1 MKKFAG
7 KITEIKP
14 LYLIVAAVLVA
25 VLIVAGV
32 FLIVGGG
39 DDESDLP
46 DPTLGVGEGDPSA
59 LPGSKRKPPKQAP
72 RVRTG
77 TLDEAR
83 RVGRLAV
90 AQARGTIVEPSR
102 IRIRVSAA
110 PKQTVTVNYQLG
122 CFRNRR
128 ARIGK
133 GSYRTRPPDTR
144 GVPLPMQGA
153 ETCIVTASAQL
164 TKILGEGRI
173 KVAVISG
180 G

>member
-14 LYLIVAAVLVA
+14 LYLIVAGVLVA
-25 VLIVAGV
+25 VLVIGAILIFVA
-32 FLIVGGG
+32 GG
-39 DDESDLP
+39 DDDSDLP
-46 DPTLGVGEGDPSA
+46 NPTLGVGEGDAGS
-59 LPGSKRKPPKQAP
+59 LPGGKRKPPKQAP

-77 TLDEAR
+77 VLDQAR

-90 AQARGTIVEPSR
+90 AQARGTVVEPRR

-122 CFRNRR
+122 CFRDRK
-128 ARIGK
+128 ARVGK

-153 ETCIVTASAQL
+153 ETCIVTATAQL
-164 TKILGEGRI
+164 TRNLGEGRI
-173 KVAVISG
+173 KVAVIAG